1 MYIYT
6 LCVYGLIG
14 RRPSAYEYMFI
25 RSALLLVIF
34 FSLSVRTVYNLSNIK
49 LYYTHI
55 HTYIYICI
63 YDVYTV
69 FYGERKGFL
78 KNERK
83 DCSIIYYFFLS
94 VFFFLFYFG
103 LLPTNRN
110 IRIECACFPNYNF
123 HEMMSMYVRVRVH
136 LICFYSIL
144 PFFSL

>member
-1 MYIYT
+1 M
-6 LCVYGLIG
+6 V
-14 RRPSAYEYMFI
+14 
-25 RSALLLVIF
+25 LLAGDQ
-34 FSLSVRTVYNLSNIK
+34 VRTSICLFVRLFYLLSFF
-49 LYYTHI
+49 LFQCAQYTICQTSSCTI
-55 HTYIYICI
+55 HTYIHIYICI